1 MKRLFILLI
10 FFLGL
15 FYFINLGLAAE
26 GEASHGV
33 TPSQIR
39 NLIWW
44 TVNFIALII
53 ILYKLLKKPVVNFFK
68 NRKENILKEY
78 EELLAKKKEAEAKY
92 LELQEKIRNLKAEAE
107 AIYQNYVEQGIKE
120 KERILDEARLQAER
134 IKEQAQ
140 LYIAQEMEK
149 AKERLKFELAEEAV
163 KLAEE
168 ILRKN
173 ITPEDQKR
181 VFKEVLEQIKGR
193 SLN

>member
-1 MKRLFILLI
+1 MKRLFILLS

-15 FYFINLGLAAE
+15 FYFVSLGLAAE

-92 LELQEKIRNLKAEAE
+92 LELQEKIKNLKAEAE

-120 KERILDEARLQAER
+120 KERILEEAQLQAKR